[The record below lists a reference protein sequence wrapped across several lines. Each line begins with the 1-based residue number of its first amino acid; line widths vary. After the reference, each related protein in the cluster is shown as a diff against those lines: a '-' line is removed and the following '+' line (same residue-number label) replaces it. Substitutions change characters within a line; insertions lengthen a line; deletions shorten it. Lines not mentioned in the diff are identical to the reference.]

1 MAPGPSKGVSPNKK
15 NVIFV
20 VKDIQPSMRDALFF
34 YTSHIP
40 VDFADAYAFREKFER
55 QLNTGKVFKF
65 ETVCGTFYLQGV
77 PAVPPGVKAVDLQSK
92 LADLENFF
100 GVSPFARK
108 YRELLKGAQQWS
120 LNVQALD
127 AQAERLDTIFS
138 SSEIMW
144 LQVAAKVQVSAMA
157 LRLMVT
163 DTVNLVIQALGH
175 EFSAMFSFVRRQ
187 VRAVLD
193 KCLMVFENAK
203 ELPQRI
209 AALKAAFAACVKKMT
224 VVVVDKCL
232 AIREFAGTCLA
243 SINAAIAAW
252 CRELPSGFMDS
263 RVFDKLAF
271 FKDAVVKV
279 VDNVAHAPTGVFGYQ
294 ILGRAKTTSVTIHGM
309 RNDLTLLDKKASVP
323 VEKEGWTAVFDGCLT
338 YVFKSGDCYYAAP
351 LAGNEALH
359 DVYCC
364 ERVVFLSDGYT
375 PEINDGLLLAALY
388 TSSSVADALAA
399 LKRGEP
405 FRFLGHKFVYVKDQT
420 VSFTLAKAAT
430 VADVLALFV
439 KGAADVWSAFSQ
451 SAFDFWRRAYNKCR
465 DLKDLVATHCCKAQ
479 VTLVVLSIAL
489 GVTVWELVSSLIYKV
504 SGLFSAVAEFCKTAW
519 HGFCDK
525 LLYVK
530 LVIGDAGCYL
540 KGVVNHCF
548 QLLLDALYAFYKT
561 LDKCPLGRIWGGNVL
576 FWAGGVHK
584 IEEESNEV
592 WFDAIDIV
600 EVVEDGT
607 VIEEVPDF
615 IACPDETIPDR
626 QRGYIVQLSADGKT
640 YMFFR
645 YSHNDQ
651 TFYAPMSQVGA
662 INAVCVKA
670 GGKTV
675 TFGGEDVKELPAP
688 DVKCIYIDIECC
700 GEPWTSV
707 FQRVYKDPVEV
718 ETSLT
723 VEELKTVLYEMMC
736 DSLRALPEAPKPPPY
751 DNVMLVDK
759 NGRDLVVVD
768 SCRLVYVDYDSDG
781 AVSEDEEDD
790 GEDEETDDDRLV
802 ALMQNPA
809 NYQYPMP
816 FDEEYSVF
824 CGKLVHKDAIDVY
837 HHPSGDDMYV
847 INTSFDGAIKPTPQK
862 VVDVLGD
869 WAAAVDQQESQV
881 LVGSSKL
888 ESPIEKLEEET
899 QEPQKVSEQKPL
911 ESPIEKPKEETQEP
925 QKVSEQKPL
934 ESPIEKPKEETQEPQ
949 KVSEQKPL
957 ESPIEKPKEET
968 QEPQKVSEQK
978 PLESPIEKPKEE
990 TQEPQKVSE
999 QKPLESPV
1007 EKKQLSFNPPP
1018 IYESSSSDEAPKKKC
1033 GRFKLK
1039 PTKSKPPSGV
1049 EYETFVGD
1057 LTNVLA
1063 RAMDMFDDFVLV
1075 NAANEHMRH
1084 GGGVAK
1090 AIADMCGEKF
1100 TSYCD
1105 SYIAKHGPQQ
1115 QLLAPSG
1122 ISRVQAVNN
1131 VVGPRHGQ
1139 SDLFDRLVAAYKKV
1153 VVQGAVNY
1161 VVPVLSS
1168 GIFGVDYKMSIDAM
1182 RKAFGQLKIRVLLFT
1197 LNQEHADYFNASCK
1211 KKVVYLTSDGV
1222 SFNTV
1227 HLAPG
1232 DTLGHLGPVYAR
1244 NKVVFNADSL
1254 QDKEILFTPTTDQH
1268 VLDHYGLD
1276 AAKYVIYLQ
1285 TLSQKWDVYYKDGL
1299 LQLVWRDGNCWVN
1312 TVITLLQSAKI
1323 KFTGYLATAWAQL
1336 LGGDPTEFV
1345 AWCYAIM
1352 SHDVGEFGDSN
1363 ILLLELARHFS
1374 VDYSKAFVKRKVV
1387 CKCGID
1393 VRVYRGINACVQH
1406 VHATNMLHFMTQ
1418 YGDCVECDQKYVD
1431 EVVDINV
1438 PYLLLLAGGG
1448 PQLVDRDETI
1458 VANIVFVGSINSGHC
1473 YTQTKNAVYDNLVQN
1488 RPFATKAPYITA
1500 FYPQFSWA
1508 KEVVVMQTASDVEV
1522 RDVDD
1527 FERWYSDNYYDCLK
1541 SDSSVDETDY
1551 DESHSTMESA
1561 YSGSTYPVTLTVRGI
1576 SNEFEFKSQEGYRYI
1591 LTPER
1596 GQKCESPV
1604 YYSRLDAV
1612 SLRAIWVNGDG
1623 NYVVGHPNYYSR
1635 LLSIPTLY
1643 EHAENFVKI
1652 GHLKS
1657 GKSAIGVWKAEHVN
1671 KPQLAM
1677 VMNAIKT
1684 LIGVSE
1690 PVVSVVKRVAR
1701 ACVNRITDYLGDGV
1715 FGNMWGGMCGLVGG
1729 VGKAVYDR
1737 VSLHLVRTLMLFFF
1751 YFLKAG
1757 SKRLLANYKS
1767 VLFKVGFSAFFVLW
1781 FLYTY
1786 PAVHFVGIRVLD
1798 FLFEGSFC
1806 GNYTGYGRDSFDML
1820 RFCADDAVCRACLH
1834 GVDSMHLYKHAYSVE
1849 QVYKNAVVEFN
1860 FTWNWLYLAF
1870 LMLFVK
1876 PVALFVIVCYCLK
1889 YLVLGAGVLQT
1900 GIGLLDWCVATFF
1913 SHFNFMG
1920 ASFYVWLIWKVYVY
1934 VHHVLY
1940 CKDITCDICRRVAR
1954 NSRHEVAVVV
1964 GGKKQL
1970 VYVYTNSGF
1979 TFCKKHNWYCRDCD
1993 KFAHQNTFISPEV
2006 AGELSDKLKRHVKP
2020 TSNAY
2025 YMVDTAHLVDNDFV
2039 NLNYRSF
2046 TPGFS
2051 DYKAQVK
2058 CFTVSDFL
2066 KNAVFLKDAV
2076 KCERM
2081 ANDSFI
2087 VCNTRSLHDLEAAK
2101 NAAVYYAHYLCKP
2114 ILILDQALYDRLACE
2129 PVSKSLVDKVCG
2141 VLASIVDFDFANINY
2156 RAGSLRDA
2164 LLSVVD
2170 DEEAVDMAIFCHNYD
2185 ISFTTDGF
2193 TNVVPSYGFD
2203 LSKITPRDKGF
2214 LINADA
2220 SIANLKVRNAPAVVW
2235 NYHELLKLSD
2245 TCLKFLISGVVKS
2258 GAKFYVT
2265 RSDVKQ
2271 VITCHTQKLL
2281 LEKKAGGFVKD
2292 TVSWFWFTVK
2302 FLVVCYLIFTAGCLY
2317 VYHTDYYGVRQHPM
2331 YDLNGTIPVENYK
2344 VIENGVLRDL
2354 VSDDNCF
2361 SNKFLGFDAFLGR
2374 SDYVNS
2380 RDCPIVTALIDS
2392 TGFVAAGVPGY
2403 VQWVMDNVMFIHTAK
2418 TEDKPWYVPS
2428 WFPQDDVVGYTVD
2441 SVVTEG
2447 KFYES
2452 IATFPARCMYLSSG
2466 TTPTL
2471 YCYGG
2476 ESDAPGALSFEHV
2489 LPHKVYFQPNNV
2501 RFSIPQQLMY
2511 TPYIVK
2517 LVSDNYCR
2525 GSVCEQT
2532 KTGYCFSWTPRW
2544 VLNNDE
2550 YTSKPGVYCG
2560 STVRELIFVMLS
2572 SFVTGV
2578 SPNMYLHLTTMF
2590 LVLVAVMV
2598 MFAFVIKFQG
2608 VFKAYTPIVFVVIL
2622 VWGLNVFMLCV
2633 YNYNPFMA
2641 VMLLVLYCYVSLM
2654 VGRTTSTVMH
2664 LWVIFTFVM
2673 VVPWWLACVYIAFV
2687 AYMYTPFAMWCY
2699 GTAKQTRK
2707 LYEGSEFVGNYDL
2720 AAQSTFVIRNVEYV
2734 KLCNE
2739 IGDKLD
2745 NYLSAYA
2752 RLKYYSGTGGEQD
2765 YLQACRAWL
2774 AYALDQYRANGVEI
2788 LYTPPKFSMG
2798 VSRLQAGFK
2807 KFVSPSSSVE
2817 KCVVMVRYKGSVLN
2831 GLWLN
2836 DCVYC
2841 PRHVMGKFSGEEWQH
2856 VLTLASNHEFEVTGP
2871 DGAALQVVSRKLQ
2884 GAVLILQTAAVNANT
2899 PKYKFV
2905 QANTGDTFTIACSYN
2920 GAVVGLYPV
2929 TMRANGTIRASFAC
2943 GSCGSVGFNYEDGI
2957 VSFCYMHHLELP
2969 NALHTGTDLNGVFY
2983 GGFVDEECAQRVE
2996 PDPRITNNVVAWFYA
3011 AIISIKESSFVLP
3024 KWLEGT
3030 AISVSDYNSWAADS
3044 GFTPYVESIAV
3055 NKLAAITSVDLGRI
3069 LRTII
3074 VKNTHWGT
3082 EPIMGAF
3089 SFDDELTPES
3099 VFNQIGGVKLQ
3110 ASVIKRTLSWFW
3122 SRVVLALFL
3131 FVLCA
3136 AVLFTVVPYRYF
3148 IHAAVILLAAV
3159 FVVSFTVKHVMA
3171 YMDTFLLPTLCTVI
3185 IGVCMDVPFIYNTMV
3200 YEFLKQVFSPWY
3212 DVETVDVIV
3221 PWMFMPFIVYST
3233 IKCIQGCYA
3242 INSFSLALTGAYQCI
3257 KLGIVAYSS
3266 YSTGVAYREGD
3277 WELFFELLHTTLL
3290 ANISSNSLVGII
3302 VFNIAKWCLRYCALS
3317 YVNSYVLMAIFINGI
3332 GWMFTC
3338 YFGVYWWLNKVF
3350 GLTCGKYTYK
3360 VSVEQYKYMC
3370 VHRIPTPKSV
3380 WDIFVTNILIQGIGG
3395 ERKLPIANVQ
3405 SKLTD
3410 VKCSAVVL
3418 MQLLTKLNVEANS
3431 KMHKHLVD
3439 LHNKILASE
3448 DLVECMDNLLGML
3461 VTLLCVD
3468 STVDLSEYCED
3479 VLGKVT
3485 VLQSVAQEFSHIPS
3499 YAEYERAKDLYER
3512 VLADSKNGT
3521 VTQQEVAAYRK
3532 AANIAKSVFDR
3543 DLAVQKKL
3551 DAMAERAMTTMY
3563 KEARVTDRRAKLVS
3577 SLHALLFSMLKKI
3590 DSDKLTSLFEQAR
3603 DGVVPLATVPIV
3615 CSNKLT
3621 LVIPDAGTWT
3631 KCVEGTFVTYST
3643 VVWNIDNVVDADGVE
3658 IQPSSNGH
3666 SLVYHIGGDRIAWPL
3681 KVNLTR
3687 NAHNKVEASLQNNE
3701 LMPQGIK
3708 TKPCVAGAD
3717 QAHCN
3722 VESKC
3727 YYTNINGA
3735 SVVAAITSSNPNLKV
3750 ASFLSDA
3757 GNQIFVDLDPP
3768 CKFGMK
3774 VGNKVEVVYL
3784 YFLKNTR
3791 SIIRGMV
3798 LGAISN
3804 VVVLQSKGH
3813 DTEELESVG
3822 ILSLCSFAVDPVD
3835 TYLKYVAAGNQPL
3848 GNCVKMLTVHNG
3860 NGFAVTTKPSPTPD
3874 QDSYGGA
3881 SVCLYCRA
3889 HIAHPGASGNLDGRC
3904 PFKGS
3909 FVQIPTAEKD
3919 PVGFC
3924 LRNKV
3929 CKVCQCWVGFGC
3941 QCDSLRQPAGNVAV
3955 QSTYVAPTVSTSCDK
3970 NYLNRV
3976 RGSSEARL
3984 IPLSD
3989 GNQPHIVKRAFDVCN
4004 KESAGMFQN
4013 MKHNCARFQEVVEG
4027 ENSWKRGLEYK
4038 DSYFV
4043 VKQTTPSNYAH
4054 EQACYEELKSDVV
4067 AIHDF
4072 FVFNKTIY
4080 NVSRQRLTKY
4090 TMMDLCYA
4098 LRHFDPK
4105 DCEVLKEILVLND
4118 CIEGWY
4124 WMQGGQG
4131 QAPGNWFDHNPTWYD
4146 PIENPSF
4153 YAILA
4158 NLGHIVRRAL
4168 LNAVKFGDLMV
4179 EKGYVGVVTL
4189 DNQDLNGKFYDFG
4202 DFQKTTP
4209 GAGVP
4214 IFDSYYSYLMPI
4226 ITMTDALATERFY
4239 EFDRHKGFKSY
4250 DLLKYDYTEEK
4261 LELFSKYF
4269 KYWDQEYH
4277 PNCSECADDR
4287 CLIHCANFN
4296 ILFSTLIPQTSFG
4309 NLCRKVYV
4317 DGVPFIAT
4325 CGYHSKELGVIM
4337 NQDNTLS
4344 FSKMGLG
4351 QLMKFVGDPAL
4362 LVGTSNNLVDLRTS
4376 CFSICALASGI
4387 THQTVKPGHF
4397 NKDFYDFA
4405 EKAGMF
4411 KEGSSIPLKHFF
4423 FPQTGSAAI
4432 DDYDYYRYNRP
4443 TMFDIRQL
4451 LFCLEVTSKY
4461 FECYEGG
4468 CISASQVVVTNL
4480 DKSAGY
4486 PFNKFGKARLYYE
4499 MSFEEQDQLFESTKK
4514 NVLPTITQM
4523 NLKYAISAKNRARTV
4538 AGVSILSTMTNR
4550 QYHQKVLKS
4559 IVNTRN
4565 APVVI
4570 GTTKFYGGWD
4580 NMLRN
4585 LIKGVDDPIL
4595 MGWDYPKCDRA
4606 MPNLLRIAAS
4616 LVLARKHTNCCTW
4629 SDRVY
4634 RLYNECAQVLSESVL
4649 ATGGIYVKP
4658 GGTSS
4663 GDATTAYA
4671 NSVFN
4676 IIQATSANVARLVS
4690 TITRDIV
4697 YDDVRAMQHEL
4708 YQQVYRRVNPDAAF
4722 VEKFYSYLNKH
4733 FSLMILSD
4741 DGVVCYNNTYA
4752 KQGLV
4757 ADISAFREVLYY
4769 QNNVYMA
4776 DSKCWVEPD
4785 LEKGPHEFCSQHT
4798 MLVDV
4803 DGEPKYLPYP
4813 DPSRILGACVFVD
4826 DVDKT
4831 EPVAVMERYVAL
4843 AIDAYPLV
4851 YHENEEYKKVF
4862 YVLLSY
4868 IRKLYQELSKNM
4880 LTDYSF
4886 VLDIDKGS
4894 KFWEEE
4900 FYSNMYRAPTTLQS
4914 CGVCVVCQSQTI
4926 LRCGNCVRKPF
4937 LCCKCC
4943 YDHVMN
4949 TNHKNVLSINPYICT
4964 HPGCGEAD
4972 VTKLYL
4978 GGMSYFC
4985 VNHKPRLSIP
4995 LVSNGTVFG
5004 IYRANCAGSENV
5016 DDFNQL
5022 ATTNWS
5028 TVEPYILA
5036 NSCSDTLRRFAAETV
5051 KATEELHKQQYA
5063 SAEVKEVL
5071 SDKELILSW
5080 EPNKA
5085 RPPLNRNYVFTGFH
5099 FTRNSKVQLGDFT
5112 FEKGDGKDV
5121 VFYKATSTAKLS
5133 VGDIFVLT
5141 SHNVVSLTAPT
5152 LCPQQTFSRFVNL
5165 HPNVMVPEC
5174 FVNNIPLYHLV
5185 GKQKRTTVQG
5195 PPGSGKSH
5203 FAIGLAAYF
5212 SNARVVFT
5220 ACSHAAVDA
5229 LCEKAFKFLKIDD
5242 CTRIVPQRATVECF
5256 SKFKPNDTGKK
5267 YIFSTINALPE
5278 VSCDILLV
5286 DEISMLTNYDLS
5298 FVNGKI
5304 NYQYVV
5310 YVGDPAQLP
5319 APRTLLN
5326 GSLSPKDYN
5335 VVTNLMVCVK
5345 PDIFLAKC
5353 YRCPKEIVDTVSSL
5367 VYDGKF
5373 IANNPESRQC
5383 FKVVVNKGNSDVGHE
5398 SGSAYNMTQ
5407 LEFVK
5412 DFISRNKE
5420 WKGATF
5426 ISPYNAMNQRAYR
5439 MLGLS
5444 VQTVDSSQGSE
5455 YDYVIF
5461 CVTADSAHAL
5471 NINRFNVALTR
5482 AKIGILVVMRQRDE
5496 LYNALRFVE
5505 LDSNVA
5511 LQSTGLFKI
5520 CNKEFSG
5527 VSPAYA
5533 VTTKAL
5539 SATYKVNDE
5548 LAALVNVEAGSQ
5560 IPYRHLISLLGFK
5573 MSVNVEGCHNMFITR
5588 DAAIRNVRGWVGFD
5602 VEATHAC
5609 GPNIGTNLPFQVGFS
5624 TGADFVVTPE
5634 GLVDTPTGNN
5644 FEPVNSKAPPGE
5656 QFNHL
5661 RMLFRS
5667 AKPWTAIRPR
5677 IVQMLA
5683 DNLNNVSDCVVFVTW
5698 CHGLEL
5704 TTLRYFVKIGAE
5716 EVCSC
5721 GARATTFN
5729 SSTLAYACWKHCL
5742 GFDFVYNP
5750 FIIDIQQWGYSGN
5763 LQSNHDLYCDVHGR
5777 AHVASADAIMTR
5789 CLAINNAFCQDVNW
5803 DITYPHIANEDEV
5816 NSSCRFL
5823 QRMYLNA
5830 CVDALKVK
5838 VVYDIGNP
5846 KGIKCV
5852 RRGDVNFKFF
5862 DKNPIVPNVK
5872 QFCYDYDQHKDRF
5885 VDGLCMFWNC
5895 NVDCYPDNSLVCRY
5909 DTRNLSVFNLPGCN
5923 GGSLYVNKHAFHTPK
5938 FDRISFRNLK
5948 AMPFFFYDASPCDTV
5963 QVDGVAQDLV
5973 SLSTKDCITKCNIG
5987 GAVCK
5992 KHAQMYAEFVT
6003 SYNAAVTAGFTF
6015 WVTNQFN
6022 PYNLWKLFSS
6032 LQSIDNIAYN
6042 MYKRGHY
6049 DAVVGEIP
6057 TVVTGD
6063 KVFVIDKGV
6072 EKAVFVNQST
6082 LPTSVAFEL
6091 FAKRNIRTLPN
6102 NRILSGLGVDIA
6114 YKFVIWDYTN
6124 QTPLY
6129 RNTVNVCPYTDIEPK
6144 GLVVL
6149 YDDRNGD
6156 YQSFLAADDAVLVST
6171 QCYKRYPYVE
6181 VPSHLLVQNG
6191 LPLKDGA
6198 NLYVYKRSNGMF
6210 VTLPE
6215 TLNTQGRSYETFEPR
6230 SDVEREFLS
6239 LSEQDFVAKYGKD
6252 LGLEHILYGE
6262 VDKPQLGGLHTVI
6275 GMYRL
6280 LRDNKLSAK
6289 SVTDSDCEVM
6299 QNYFVLADNGSYKQ
6313 VCTVVDL
6320 LLDDFLDLLKN
6331 ILQEYG
6337 VGKSKVVTVPIDY
6350 HNISF
6355 MTWFENGSIKTCYP
6369 QLQSAW
6375 KCGYNLP
6382 ELYKVQTCVM
6392 EPCNIPNYGV
6402 GITLPDGIMMNVA
6415 KYTQLCQYLSKTTM
6429 CVPHNMRVMHFGAG
6443 SDKGVAPGTTVLK
6456 QWLPEGTLLVDN
6468 DIDSYVSDAHVSVID
6483 DCNKFR
6489 TEHKFDLVISDM
6501 YTDNDSKKKHEGKV
6515 ANNGNTDVFMY
6526 LTNFLRNNLALGGSF
6541 AVKITETSWYEG
6553 LYEIAQD
6560 CSWWTLFCTAVN
6572 ASSSEAFLI
6581 GVNYLGESEKHKISG
6596 RTLHANYIFWRNVSY
6611 LQTSAF
6617 TIFAVANFGLKTK
6630 ATPVVNLK
6638 KELQTDL
6645 VLNLIRNGKLVVRDV
6660 GNVGFVDDSF
6670 VCSM

>member
-1 MAPGPSKGVSPNKK
+1 MAPGLSKGVSPSKK

-20 VKDIQPSMRDALFF
+20 LKGIQPALCDALFF

-40 VDFADAYAFREKFER
+40 RDFADAYAVRERFDR
-55 QLNTGKVFKF
+55 NLQSGRIFKF
-65 ETVCGTFYLQGV
+65 ETVCGPVYLQGV
-77 PAVPPGVKAVDLQSK
+77 PSVPPGVKALGSESK
-92 LADLENFF
+92 LADLENLF
-100 GVSPFARK
+100 GVSPLSRR
-108 YRELLKGAQQWS
+108 YRDLLKTAPQWS
-120 LNVQALD
+120 LSVESLD
-127 AQAERLDTIFS
+127 AQAEKLDTIFS
-138 SSEIMW
+138 SSDILW
-144 LQVAAKVQVSAMA
+144 LQVASKVHVSAMA
-157 LRLMVT
+157 LRLMAT
-163 DTVNLVIQALGH
+163 DVVNLVIQALGQ
-175 EFSAMFSFVRRQ
+175 EFASMFAIVRKQ

-193 KCLMVFENAK
+193 KCLMVFENVN

-209 AALKAAFAACVKKMT
+209 AALKAAFAACVKRMT

-232 AIREFAGTCLA
+232 MIHEFAGTCLA
-243 SINAAIAAW
+243 SINATMAAW
-252 CRELPSGFMDS
+252 CRELPTGFMGS
-263 RVFDKLAF
+263 KVFDKLAF
-271 FKDAVVKV
+271 FKDAVVKTV
-279 VDNVAHAPTGVFGYQ
+279 KNVAHAPDGVVGY
-294 ILGRAKTTSVTIHGM
+294 SVIGNARGTQVVIRGM
-309 RNDLTLLDKKASVP
+309 RNDLTLLEQRADVS
-323 VEKEGWTAVFDGCLT
+323 VEKEGWSTVFDGKLT
-338 YVFKSGDCYYAAP
+338 YVFKSGECYYAAP
-351 LAGNEALH
+351 LAGKFALN

-364 ERVVFLSDGYT
+364 ERVVLLSDGYT

-388 TSSSVADALAA
+388 TSSNVADVLAA

-405 FRFLGHKFVYVKDQT
+405 FKFLGHLFVYVKDAA
-420 VSFTLAKAAT
+420 VSFTLAKGASI
-430 VADVLALFV
+430 ADVLKLFV
-439 KGAADVWSAFSQ
+439 KEVSDVWSTFNQ
-451 SAFDFWRRAYNKCR
+451 SSHDFWMRANNKCR
-465 DLKDLVATHCCKAQ
+465 DLKDLVATNYCKAQ
-479 VTLVVLSIAL
+479 MTFVVLAVAL
-489 GVTVWELVSSLIYKV
+489 GVTTWELVKQVLFKV
-504 SGLFSAVAEFCKTAW
+504 VGLFTTVVEFCSKAW
-519 HGFCDK
+519 QGFCDQLARAK
-525 LLYVK
+525 LLVTELGCVLVGVK
-530 LVIGDAGCYL
+530 
-540 KGVVNHCF
+540 NHCF
-548 QLLLDALYAFYKT
+548 QVLLIAIHAFYKT
-561 LDKCPLGRIWGGNVL
+561 LDKCAIGRIWADQL
-576 FWAGGVHK
+576 FWAGGVHRV
-584 IEEESNEV
+584 EEDCGDV
-592 WFDAIDIV
+592 WFDALDTV
-600 EVVEDGT
+600 DVDEQGTVVEDN
-607 VIEEVPDF
+607 VPDF
-615 IACPDETIPDR
+615 VVCHDVFIPER
-626 QRGYIVQLSADGKT
+626 QRGYIVQIAADGKN

-645 YSHNDQ
+645 FQQGVNTY
-651 TFYAPMSQVGA
+651 YAPMSQVGA
-662 INAVCVKA
+662 LNVVCKA

-675 TFGGEDVKELPAP
+675 TFGNDQVRELPPP
-688 DVKCIYIDIECC
+688 DVKCIYIDIDCC

-707 FQRVYKDPVEV
+707 FKRVYKDPVEV

-723 VEELKTVLYEMMC
+723 VEELKAVIYDMMC
-736 DSLRALPEAPKPPPY
+736 DSFKLFPDAPQPPPY
-751 DNVMLVDK
+751 DNVALVDTQ
-759 NGRDLVVVD
+759 GCDLQTID

-781 AVSEDEEDD
+781 AVFEEDEDVSDTENVNE
-790 GEDEETDDDRLV
+790 EDERL
-802 ALMQNPA
+802 AGLLKNPA
-809 NYQYPMP
+809 NFRYPLP
-816 FDEEYSVF
+816 YDDDYSVF
-824 CGKLVHKDAIDVY
+824 CGRLFHKDAIDIY
-837 HHPSGDDMYV
+837 HYPSGDDMYV
-847 INTSFDGAIKPTPQK
+847 VNTASESVVKNIPQSVVDLLGDWGAAVDNQERAMNQSLAVTSLEEQNVILTETSKEEAKKPQK
-862 VVDVLGD
+862 VDEQKPEEILG
-869 WAAAVDQQESQV
+869 ETP
-881 LVGSSKL
+881 K
-888 ESPIEKLEEET
+888 EEA
-899 QEPQKVSEQKPL
+899 QKPQKVDEQKPEEIL
-911 ESPIEKPKEETQEP
+911 GETPKEEAQKP
-925 QKVSEQKPL
+925 QKVDEQKP
-934 ESPIEKPKEETQEPQ
+934 EETPGETPKEEAQKPQ
-949 KVSEQKPL
+949 KVDEQKP
-957 ESPIEKPKEET
+957 EET
-968 QEPQKVSEQK
+968 PGETPKDEAQKPQGVDEQK
-978 PLESPIEKPKEE
+978 PEK
-990 TQEPQKVSE
+990 TF
-999 QKPLESPV
+999 LN
-1007 EKKQLSFNPPP
+1007 KQFFPD
-1018 IYESSSSDEAPKKKC
+1018 SSSDEEPRKKSF
-1033 GRFKLK
+1033 RFKLK
-1039 PTKSKPPSGV
+1039 PTKCKVPNNV
-1049 EYETFVGD
+1049 EYSTCVGNLD
-1057 LTNVLA
+1057 VVVA
-1063 RAMDMFDDFVLV
+1063 KAMDVFDDFVLV

-1084 GGGVAK
+1084 AGGVAK
-1090 AIADMCGEKF
+1090 AIVDFCGNKF
-1100 TSYCD
+1100 VDYCD
-1105 SYIAKHGPQQ
+1105 TFVSKYGPQQ

-1122 ISRVQAVNN
+1122 VARIQAVNN

-1139 SDLFDRLVAAYKKV
+1139 PDLFAKLVAAYKKV
-1153 VVQGAVNY
+1153 VVTGAVNY
-1161 VVPVLSS
+1161 VVPVLSA

-1182 RKAFGQLKIRVLLFT
+1182 RKAFCDLKIRVLLFS
-1197 LNQEHADYFNASCK
+1197 LNQEHIDYFNATCK
-1211 KKVVYLTSDGV
+1211 QKTVYLTEDGT
-1222 SFNTV
+1222 SFKTLVLN
-1227 HLAPG
+1227 PG
-1232 DTLGHLGPVYAR
+1232 DTLGHLGGVFSR
-1244 NKVVFNADSL
+1244 NKTVFTADDVS
-1254 QDKEILFTPTTDQH
+1254 DKEVLFLPTTDKTI
-1268 VLDHYGLD
+1268 LEHYDLD
-1276 AAKYVIYLQ
+1276 AQKYVLFLT
-1285 TLSQKWDVYYKDGL
+1285 TLSQKWEVFYKDGL

-1312 TVITLLQSAKI
+1312 AVVTMLQAAKI
-1323 KFTGYLATAWAQL
+1323 KFKGYLATAWAQL

-1345 AWCYAIM
+1345 AWCYA
-1352 SHDVGEFGDSN
+1352 STNTKVGEFGDSN
-1363 ILLLELARHFS
+1363 VLLLTLAHHFS
-1374 VDYSKAFVKRKVV
+1374 VDYTKAFIVRRVV
-1387 CKCGID
+1387 CKCG
-1393 VRVYRGINACVQH
+1393 VNTQQVYGINACVQH
-1406 VHATNMLHFMTQ
+1406 VCATNMLNFMTQ
-1418 YGDCVECDQKYVD
+1418 YGDCGVCGEKYVD
-1431 EVVDINV
+1431 EVVNINV
-1438 PYLLLLAGGG
+1438 PYLLLLASGG
-1448 PQLVDRDETI
+1448 PQNVERDETV
-1458 VANIVFVGSINSGHC
+1458 VANVVFVGAIDGGHC
-1473 YTQTKNAVYDNLVQN
+1473 YTQTASGVFDNLVHN
-1488 RPFATKAPYITA
+1488 RQFSKKAPYITA
-1500 FYPQFSWA
+1500 FYPQFSWE
-1508 KEVVVMQTASDVEV
+1508 KEAVAVLTGSDVEV
-1522 RDVDD
+1522 EDLLD
-1527 FERWYSDNYYDCLK
+1527 FERWYSANYYDCLPVEDL
-1541 SDSSVDETDY
+1541 SLPVDSTNFDSTVD
-1551 DESHSTMESA
+1551 SKL
-1561 YSGSTYPVTLTVRGI
+1561 PLTLTVRGVSRDVI
-1576 SNEFEFKSQEGYRYI
+1576 FKSAEGFTYI

-1596 GQKCESPV
+1596 GQTCDSPV
-1604 YYSRLDAV
+1604 YYSSLDSV
-1612 SLRAIWVNGDG
+1612 SLRAIWVNGDS
-1623 NYVVGHPNYYSR
+1623 NYVVGNPNYYSR
-1635 LLSIPTLY
+1635 LLRIPTLY
-1643 EHAENFVKI
+1643 ESAEKFVSI
-1652 GHLKS
+1652 GEQV
-1657 GKSAIGVWKAEHVN
+1657 GNVTYGVWCAKSLN
-1671 KPQLAM
+1671 KPHLPT
-1677 VMNAIKT
+1677 VMAFTKAIVGAANPISNVVGSTVRKA
-1684 LIGVSE
+1684 VA
-1690 PVVSVVKRVAR
+1690 VVS
-1701 ACVNRITDYLGDGV
+1701 DSLGDGV
-1715 FGNMWGGMCGLVGG
+1715 FGNMWSGVCGLIGSTC
-1729 VGKAVYDR
+1729 KFVYDK
-1737 VSLHLVRTLMLFFF
+1737 VSLHLIRTMLLFLF
-1751 YFLKAG
+1751 YFCKAG
-1757 SKRLLANYKS
+1757 LKKFSSSYRSVITKVVMTALL
-1767 VLFKVGFSAFFVLW
+1767 LCWFV
-1781 FLYTY
+1781 YTY
-1786 PAVHFVGIRVLD
+1786 EAVYFVGIRILD

-1806 GNYTGYGRDSFDML
+1806 SNYTGYSKDSFDML
-1820 RFCADDAVCRACLH
+1820 RYCGDDVVCRVCLH
-1834 GVDSMHLYKHAYSVE
+1834 SVDSLHLYKHAYSVE
-1849 QVYKNAVVEFN
+1849 QVYKNAVVEFK
-1860 FTWNWLYLAF
+1860 FTWSWLYLVF
-1870 LMLFVK
+1870 LVLFVK
-1876 PVALFVIVCYCLK
+1876 PVALFVIVCYCFK
-1889 YLVLGAGVLQT
+1889 YLVLGAEVLQT
-1900 GIGLLDWCVATFF
+1900 GITIVDWCVTTFF

-1920 ASFYVWLIWKVYVY
+1920 ASFYVWILWKFYTY
-1934 VHHVLY
+1934 IHHIMY

-1954 NSRHEVAVVV
+1954 NSRHEVSVIVN
-1964 GGKKQL
+1964 GRKQS

-1979 TFCKKHNWYCRDCD
+1979 TFCKKHNWYCKGCD
-1993 KFAHQNTFISPEV
+1993 TFGHQNTFISPEV

-2020 TSNAY
+2020 TSSAY
-2025 YMVDTAHLVDNDFV
+2025 FLVDTAQLVDGDFV

-2046 TPGFS
+2046 TPSSHGLES
-2051 DYKAQVK
+2051 TKQQVK

-2087 VCNTRSLHDLEAAK
+2087 VCNTQSLHDLEAAK

-2114 ILILDQALYDRLACE
+2114 ILILDQALYDTVACE
-2129 PVSKSLVDKVCG
+2129 PVSKGLVDKVCG
-2141 VLASIVDFDFANINY
+2141 VLANIVEVDFANLNY
-2156 RAGSLRDA
+2156 KAGSLRDA
-2164 LLSVVD
+2164 LLSVTSD
-2170 DEEAVDMAIFCHNYD
+2170 AEAVDMAIFCHNYD
-2185 ISFTTDGF
+2185 LNYTSDGF

-2203 LSKITPRDKGF
+2203 LGKLSPRDKGF

-2220 SIANLKVRNAPAVVW
+2220 CIANLKVRNAPAVVW
-2235 NYHELLKLSD
+2235 SYYDLIKLSD
-2245 TCLKFLISGVVKS
+2245 NCLKFLVSGVIKS
-2258 GAKFYVT
+2258 GSKFYVT
-2265 RSDVKQ
+2265 RSCAKQ

-2281 LEKKAGGFVKD
+2281 LDKKAGGILND
-2292 TVSWFWFTVK
+2292 TMSCFWFMVK
-2302 FLVVCYLIFTAGCLY
+2302 FVVVCYLIFTAGCLY
-2317 VYHTDYYGVRQHPM
+2317 VYHTDYGVKMHPT
-2331 YDLNGTIPVENYK
+2331 YDINTTFPVENFK

-2354 VSDDNCF
+2354 VSEDSCF
-2361 SNKFLGFDAFLGR
+2361 SNKFLDFDDFLAR
-2374 SDYVNS
+2374 PYTNS
-2380 RDCPIVTALIDS
+2380 RDCPIVVALIDGI
-2392 TGFVAAGVPGY
+2392 GFVAAGVPGH
-2403 VQWVMDNVMFIHTAK
+2403 VHWVMDNTMFVHTAQA
-2418 TEDKPWYVPS
+2418 EAKPWYAPS

-2441 SVVTEG
+2441 SVVTQGE
-2447 KFYES
+2447 FYSS
-2452 IATFPARCMYLSSG
+2452 IATFPARCMYLATGAS
-2466 TTPTL
+2466 PQL

-2476 ESDAPGALSFEHV
+2476 ENDAPGALSYGSV
-2489 LPHKVYFQPNNV
+2489 QPHRVYFQPNNV
-2501 RFSIPQQLMY
+2501 RFSIPQQIMY

-2517 LVSDNYCR
+2517 LASDNYCR

-2532 KTGYCFSWTPRW
+2532 KPGYCYSWNPRW
-2544 VLNNDE
+2544 VLYNDD
-2550 YTSKPGVYCG
+2550 YVDLPGVYCG
-2560 STVRELIFVMLS
+2560 STIRELVFSMLG
-2572 SFVTGV
+2572 SFFTGV
-2578 SPNMYLHLTTMF
+2578 SPNLYIHLTTMF
-2590 LVLVAVMV
+2590 LVLVSVMV
-2598 MFAFVIKFQG
+2598 VFVLVIRFQG
-2608 VFKAYTPIVFVVIL
+2608 VFKAYTPIVFSVIM

-2633 YNYNPFMA
+2633 YSYNPFVA
-2641 VMLLVLYCYVSLM
+2641 VMLLALYCYMSLM
-2654 VGRTTSTVMH
+2654 VGRTISTVMH
-2664 LWVIFTFVM
+2664 LWVIFTFIM
-2673 VVPWWLACVYIAFV
+2673 VVPWWLACVYIVFA

-2707 LYEGSEFVGNYDL
+2707 LYEGNEFVGTYDL
-2720 AAQSTFVIRNVEYV
+2720 AAQSTFVIRNVEFV

-2739 IGDKLD
+2739 IGEKLD
-2745 NYLSAYA
+2745 VYLSAYA

-2765 YLQACRAWL
+2765 YLHACRAWL
-2774 AYALDQYRANGVEI
+2774 AYALDQYRANGVEV

-2798 VSRLQAGFK
+2798 ATRLQAGFK
-2807 KFVSPSSSVE
+2807 KFVSPSSAVE
-2817 KCVVMVRYKGSVLN
+2817 KCVVMVRYKGTVLN

-2841 PRHVMGKFSGEEWQH
+2841 PRHVMGKFSGDEWH
-2856 VLTLASNHEFEVTGP
+2856 DVLSLASNHEFEVTGP
-2871 DGAALQVVSRKLQ
+2871 NGLSLQVVSRKLQ
-2884 GAVLILQTAAVNANT
+2884 GAVLILQTAAVNVNT

-2905 QANTGDTFTIACSYN
+2905 QAQCGDTFTIACSYN
-2920 GAVVGLYPV
+2920 GTVVGLYPV

-2943 GSCGSVGFNYEDGI
+2943 GSCGSVGFNMDDG
-2957 VSFCYMHHLELP
+2957 VVAFCYMHHLELP
-2969 NALHTGTDLNGVFY
+2969 NAIHTGTDLAGNFY
-2983 GGFVDEECAQRVE
+2983 GGFIDEECAQRVE

-3011 AIISIKESSFVLP
+3011 AIISIKESSFSLP
-3024 KWLEGT
+3024 KWVEST
-3030 AISVSDYNSWAADS
+3030 PISIEDYNKWAADS
-3044 GFTPYVESIAV
+3044 GFTPYVDSIAV
-3055 NKLAAITSVDLGRI
+3055 NKLAAITSVDVGRV

-3082 EPIMGAF
+3082 DPIMGVF
-3089 SFDDELTPES
+3089 NFDDELTPES
-3099 VFNQIGGVKLQ
+3099 IFNQIGGVKLQ
-3110 ASVIKRTLSWFW
+3110 SSVIKRTVSWFW
-3122 SRVVLALFL
+3122 SRFVLAMFL

-3136 AVLFTVVPYRYF
+3136 MVLFTVVPYKYF
-3148 IHAAVILLAAV
+3148 IHAAIILLFAV
-3159 FVVSFTVKHVMA
+3159 FIAAFTIKHVLA
-3171 YMDTFLLPTLCTVI
+3171 YLDTFLLPTLCTVV
-3185 IGVCMDVPFIYNTMV
+3185 IGVCMEVPFIYNA
-3200 YEFLKQVFSPWY
+3200 YIYDFFKGLFSPWY
-3212 DVETVDVIV
+3212 SVEVFDTVV
-3221 PWMFMPFIVYST
+3221 PWMFMPIIVYT
-3233 IKCIQGCYA
+3233 TFRCVQGCYA
-3242 INSFSLALTGAYQCI
+3242 IDSFSAALTGVYQVV
-3257 KLGIVAYSS
+3257 KLGFTIYTSWNTGYAYS
-3266 YSTGVAYREGD
+3266 AGD
-3277 WELFFELLHTTLL
+3277 WELFFELLHTTML
-3290 ANISSNSLVGII
+3290 ANISSNSLVGLI
-3302 VFNIAKWCLRYCALS
+3302 VFNVAKWCLRYCNLT
-3317 YVNSYVLMAIFINGI
+3317 YVNSYVLVAIFVNVM

-3370 VHRIPTPKSV
+3370 VHRIPSPKSA
-3380 WDIFVTNILIQGIGG
+3380 WDIFVTNMLIQGIGG
-3395 ERKLPIANVQ
+3395 ERKLPIATVQ

-3410 VKCSAVVL
+3410 VKCTAVVL

-3512 VLADSKNGT
+3512 VLAGLKNGS

-3543 DLAVQKKL
+3543 DLSVQKKL

-3603 DGVVPLATVPIV
+3603 EGVVPLATVPIV

-3643 VVWNIDNVVDADGVE
+3643 VVWNIDTVFDADGVE
-3658 IQPSSNGH
+3658 IQPSSNGQ
-3666 SLVYHIGGDRIAWPL
+3666 SLVYHIGGDGIAWPL

-3687 NAHNKVEASLQNNE
+3687 NVHNKVGASLQNNE

-3708 TKPCVAGAD
+3708 TKACVAGTD

-3727 YYTNINGA
+3727 YYTNINGS
-3735 SVVAAITSSNPNLKV
+3735 SVVAAITSHNPNLKV
-3750 ASFLSDA
+3750 ASFVSDA

-3774 VGNKVEVVYL
+3774 VGGKVEVVYL

-3813 DTEELESVG
+3813 ETEELESVG
-3822 ILSLCSFAVDPVD
+3822 ILSLCAFAVDPAD

-3848 GNCVKMLTVHNG
+3848 ANCVKMLTVHNG
-3860 NGFAVTTKPSPTPD
+3860 NGFAITTKPSPTPD

-3889 HIAHPGASGNLDGRC
+3889 HIAHPGASGTLDGRC

-3909 FVQIPTAEKD
+3909 FVQIPTSEKD

-3941 QCDSLRQPAGNVAV
+3941 QCDSLRQPVANM
-3955 QSTYVAPTVSTSCDK
+3955 QSTYVVPVVSTNFDK

-3976 RGSSEARL
+3976 RGSSAARL

-4013 MKHNCARFQEVVEG
+4013 MKHNRARFQELCED
-4027 ENSWKRGLEYK
+4027 EYSWKRGLVYM

-4054 EQACYEELKSDVV
+4054 EQACYEDLKSDVV
-4067 AIHDF
+4067 AVHDF

-4105 DCEVLKEILVLND
+4105 DCETLKEILVLNN
-4118 CIEGWY
+4118 CIDGWY
-4124 WMQGGQG
+4124 YERFGPDTE
-4131 QAPGNWFDHNPTWYD
+4131 PGNWFDHNPNWYD
-4146 PIENPSF
+4146 PIENPGY

-4158 NLGHIVRRAL
+4158 NLGPIVRRAL
-4168 LNAVKFGDLMV
+4168 LNAIKFGDIMV

-4189 DNQDLNGKFYDFG
+4189 DNQDLNGNFYDFG

-4239 EFDRHKGFKSY
+4239 EFDKHKGFKSY

-4277 PNCSECADDR
+4277 PNCSDCADDR

-4362 LVGTSNNLVDLRTS
+4362 LVGTSTNLVDLRTS
-4376 CFSICALASGI
+4376 CFSICALSSGI

-4585 LIKGVDDPIL
+4585 LIKGVDDPVL

-4697 YDDVRAMQHEL
+4697 CDDVRAMQYEL

-4868 IRKLYQELSKNM
+4868 IRKLYQELSKDM

-4985 VNHKPRLSIP
+4985 ASHKPRLSIP

-5004 IYRANCAGSENV
+5004 IYRANCVGSENV

-5022 ATTNWS
+5022 ATTTWS
-5028 TVEPYILA
+5028 TVEPYTLA

-5407 LEFVK
+5407 LEFVR

-5420 WKGATF
+5420 WKSATF

-5482 AKIGILVVMRQRDE
+5482 AKIGILVVMRQRDD

-5539 SATYKVNDE
+5539 AATYKVNDE
-5548 LAALVNVEAGSQ
+5548 LAALVNVEAGSH
-5560 IPYRHLISLLGFK
+5560 IPYKHLISLLGFK

-5588 DAAIRNVRGWVGFD
+5588 DVAIRNVRGWIGFD

-5609 GPNIGTNLPFQVGFS
+5609 GPNIGTNLPFQIGFS

-5661 RMLFRS
+5661 RTLFRR
-5667 AKPWTAIRPR
+5667 AKPWTVIRPR

-5872 QFCYDYDQHKDRF
+5872 QFCYDYDQHKYRF

-6022 PYNLWKLFSS
+6022 PYNLWKLFSA

-6156 YQSFLAADDAVLVST
+6156 YQSFLVADDAVLVST

-6181 VPSHLLVQNG
+6181 IPSHLLVQNG

-6198 NLYVYKRSNGMF
+6198 NLYVYKRSKGMF

-6239 LSEQDFVAKYGKD
+6239 LSEQDFVSKYGKG

-6320 LLDDFLDLLKN
+6320 LLDDFLDLLRD

-6337 VGKSKVVTVPIDY
+6337 SGKSKVVTVPIDY

-6375 KCGYNLP
+6375 KGGYNLP

-6392 EPCNIPNYGV
+6392 ESCNIPNYGV

-6541 AVKITETSWYEG
+6541 AVKVTETSWYEG

-6617 TIFAVANFGLKTK
+6617 TIFDVAKFGLKTK

-6645 VLNLIRNGKLVVRDV
+6645 VLNLIRNGKLVIRDV
-6660 GNVGFVDDSF
+6660 GNVNVADDSY
-6670 VCSM
+6670 VCIV